1 MKVNRPLN
9 NIIKFGSD
17 FIDLLLF
24 LNLIAFFLLMI
35 PAVSQSW
42 NKEIDLFCN
51 TSIIIFIIEII
62 FRIGYDCKGN
72 KKFNFFGTAKKP
84 EWWNI
89 FDVVVTTISAVT
101 LFSFATDLVGVRTL
115 RFLKYSNSARLIG
128 RWRRMRKTSNSIFIA
143 LSRIT
148 GIVFLFIFLYIFY
161 AVIGVNFYQ
170 DSDPEYFGSIGM
182 ACYTL
187 FQTMSLDNWSIVSA
201 DVMKSHPRAWVYFSS
216 FIIMANYLLLNVI
229 VAIFV
234 DAMQRLNDK
243 KHKADFD
250 KLTYRLDRIEKLL
263 KNKEN
268 EKKL

>member
-1 MKVNRPLN
+1 MKINRPLN
-9 NIIKFGSD
+9 NIIKFCRK

-42 NKEIDLFCN
+42 NKELDLFCN
-51 TSIIIFIIEII
+51 ISIIIFIIEII
-62 FRIGYDCKGN
+62 FRICYDCKGN

-128 RWRRMRKTSNSIFIA
+128 RWRKMRKTSNSIFIA

-148 GIVFLFIFLYIFY
+148 GIVFLFIFLYLFY
-161 AVIGVNFYQ
+161 AIIGVNFYQ
-170 DSDPEYFGSIGM
+170 ETDPQYFGSIGT

-201 DVMKSHPRAWVYFSS
+201 NVMKCHPRAWIFFAS

-234 DAMQRLNDK
+234 DAMQRLSDK

-250 KLTYRLDRIEKLL
+250 RLNERLENIENVLKDRKQ
-263 KNKEN
+263 NN
-268 EKKL
+268 